1 MRYNKELRIILKETK
16 IDDQNLSLSA
26 ADQCTEFSKQFK
38 KSLQNKDAEKFY
50 CFYYI
55 NIILIS
61 NKYLPQL
68 SEDIATFI
76 ISKVTGRLLLK
87 LKIGKENLPDLVK
100 TDTKQ
105 ELKEK
110 EIHGLCYIT
119 GYISHTPFTTMKNS
133 PK

>member
-16 IDDQNLSLSA
+16 IDDQNLWLSA

-119 GYISHTPFTTMKNS
+119 GYISIRHLQQ
-133 PK
+133 